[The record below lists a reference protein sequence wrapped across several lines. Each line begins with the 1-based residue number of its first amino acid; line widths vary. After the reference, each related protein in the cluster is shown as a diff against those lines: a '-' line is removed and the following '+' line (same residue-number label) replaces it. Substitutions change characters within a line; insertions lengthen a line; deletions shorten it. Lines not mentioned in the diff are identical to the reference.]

1 MFYEQPTA
9 AGAPAATGSA
19 GGAAGGPAANSS
31 RSFDNGFWV
40 DTVTFNNPSMN
51 KAVLMAQVTLMIAL
65 FLPGLNTDV
74 LGLYVYEIQGVGW
87 FLAFVGALSSL
98 FLCEVYKQ
106 HSLSPFAKSGEQAAL
121 PVYEENTVLRVRV

>member
-31 RSFDNGFWV
+31 RSFDNGVWV

-98 FLCEVYKQ
+98 FLCEVYK
-106 HSLSPFAKSGEQAAL
+106 PFAKSGEQAAL